1 MSRAVR
7 HVVTDPAP
15 ADTNL
20 AWLLEVSSL
29 FRHRPAAQNS
39 GWSDCQNGCTEDTPD
54 VYLMRKYKRVRTM
67 MHASVAV
74 KPMTMYMMNMTLV
87 EWPFACA
94 DGPASATQAS
104 IRLSV

>member
-1 MSRAVR
+1 M
-7 HVVTDPAP
+7 
-15 ADTNL
+15 ADT
-20 AWLLEVSSL
+20 
-29 FRHRPAAQNS
+29 
-39 GWSDCQNGCTEDTPD
+39 
-54 VYLMRKYKRVRTM
+54 YLMRKYKRVRTM